1 MREKLSKISKIR
13 KSILSNS
20 FLSDTRPPPLPSF
33 FLSSP
38 YLVHTKAKKNS
49 DVMKIFS
56 NGLAGKKLKN
66 RSRTGENQTFS
77 DLLDTLKSFNVHKN
91 YINGN

>member
-1 MREKLSKISKIR
+1 MREMLSKISKIR

-20 FLSDTRPPPLPSF
+20 FLSDTLPPPCPLF

-38 YLVHTKAKKNS
+38 YLVHTKAKKIS

-56 NGLAGKKLKN
+56 NGLAGEAVRKQGKIKK
-66 RSRTGENQTFS
+66 
-77 DLLDTLKSFNVHKN
+77 
-91 YINGN
+91 

>member
-1 MREKLSKISKIR
+1 
-13 KSILSNS
+13 
-20 FLSDTRPPPLPSF
+20 
-33 FLSSP
+33 
-38 YLVHTKAKKNS
+38 
-49 DVMKIFS
+49 MKIFS

-77 DLLDTLKSFNVHKN
+77 DLLDTIKSFNVYKN